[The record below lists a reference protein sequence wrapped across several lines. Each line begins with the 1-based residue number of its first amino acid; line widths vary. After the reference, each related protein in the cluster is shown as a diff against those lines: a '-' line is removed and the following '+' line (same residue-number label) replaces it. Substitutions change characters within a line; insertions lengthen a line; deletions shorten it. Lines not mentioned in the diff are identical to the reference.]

1 MPDLPSARSVLWR
14 AAARFALFIMLF
26 VALLQSGTVAFA
38 WWRDELPQLGAY
50 EVLCLLFLPVGVA
63 LYLRFFSVF
72 RSDCEAC
79 APDDSR
85 RNEGPRG
92 P

>member
-1 MPDLPSARSVLWR
+1 MPDRPSARSVLWR

-26 VALLQSGTVAFA
+26 VALLQSGTVALA
-38 WWRDELPQLGAY
+38 WWRDELPQLGVY
-50 EVLCLLFLPVGVA
+50 EVLWLLFLPIGVA

-72 RSDCEAC
+72 RTDCEAC
-79 APDDSR
+79 VPDDSR
-85 RNEGPRG
+85 NDGPRG